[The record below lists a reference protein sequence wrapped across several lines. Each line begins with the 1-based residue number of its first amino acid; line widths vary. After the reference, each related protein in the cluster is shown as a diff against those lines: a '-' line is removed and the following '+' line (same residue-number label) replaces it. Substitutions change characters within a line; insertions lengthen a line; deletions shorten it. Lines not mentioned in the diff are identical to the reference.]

1 MINSSEQNYV
11 SQLIEKANALPES
24 EIKGFLISFLTMR
37 SMVVGCLREIPEDKL
52 DYAPSQN
59 RGTHT
64 LRDCIAELPI
74 IEQELIKG
82 IESGRRKMFS
92 NDMFEEMFGTKRPI
106 KKEILNSLMKN
117 DGQLFKIV
125 TSSSF
130 ESGKEVV
137 FLGKDGQVK
146 LNSTTMKILLSFR
159 NHEVMYLGMI
169 RRDLDAIG

>member
-82 IESGRRKMFS
+82 IESGRRPMFS
-92 NDMFEEMFGTKRPI
+92 NDMFQDMFGTRKPT
-106 KKEILNSLMKN
+106 KQEIVGSLMKK
-117 DGQLFKIV
+117 DEQLFGII

-130 ESGKEVV
+130 EAGKEVAY
-137 FLGKDGQVK
+137 LGKEGQVK
-146 LNSTTMKILLSFR
+146 LKATAM
-159 NHEVMYLGMI
+159 GM
-169 RRDLDAIG
+169 L